1 MNIANILNGQVKSS
15 RQFSA
20 NLRQFPAISTWDSC
34 GQGEAEAAR
43 EHHRKAVAVREA
55 AEPLQALVEAVSVS
69 NAWSWLERSLSGN
82 PSETAPG
89 SDRSVSA
96 AKPQRPNH

>member
-15 RQFSA
+15 PISRQSFA
-20 NLRQFPAISTWDSC
+20 NFPPISAISTWDSC

-69 NAWSWLERSLSGN
+69 NAWS
-82 PSETAPG
+82 
-89 SDRSVSA
+89 
-96 AKPQRPNH
+96 